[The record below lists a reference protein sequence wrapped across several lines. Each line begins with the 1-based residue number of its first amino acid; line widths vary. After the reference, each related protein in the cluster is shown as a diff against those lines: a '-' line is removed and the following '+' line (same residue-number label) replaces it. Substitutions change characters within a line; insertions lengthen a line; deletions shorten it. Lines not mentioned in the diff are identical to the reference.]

1 MTATMDTRSVT
12 VPRGASTRRPRG
24 VPLSPRDRRRRASK
38 GLIVTLLVL
47 ITGTMLFPFYWML
60 VSALTPE
67 GQANSTTFRLWPEAP
82 TLDNFVSA
90 FTEQP
95 LWTWIGNSMLIS
107 VIGATLSVVVSLLA
121 GYAFA
126 KFRFRGRQLIFMSY
140 LLTIMI
146 PIQVTLVPAFLVVVN
161 LGLVNTIWGVIL
173 PGLAEAT
180 GIFIARQFM
189 LSIPDELLEAARLD
203 GASELRIF
211 VTVVLPLSGPLIGVL
226 AILTFLARWNEF
238 LWPFVV
244 LQGEGLQTLP
254 IGLSSLQ
261 GGDQFATP
269 WGMVLAVCTVAVL
282 PVLIVFL
289 IFQRQFVQG
298 IASTGLK

>member
-1 MTATMDTRSVT
+1 MR
-12 VPRGASTRRPRG
+12 RRPQRK
-24 VPLSPRDRRRRASK
+24 LASK
-38 GLIVTLLVL
+38 GFVVALLVL
-47 ITGTMLFPFYWML
+47 ITLTMMFPFYWML
-60 VSALTPE
+60 VTALTPE
-67 GQANSTTFRLWPEAP
+67 GQATSTEFRLWPSEP
-82 TLDNFVSA
+82 TLDNFVLA
-90 FTEQP
+90 FTTQP

-107 VIGATLSVVVSLLA
+107 TIGAALSIVVSLLA

-126 KFRFRGRQLIFMSY
+126 KFRFRGRTVIFMAY

-189 LSIPDELLEAARLD
+189 MSIPDEIIEAARLD

-211 VTVVLPLSGPLIGVL
+211 LKIVLPLSGPLIGVL

-244 LQGEGLQTLP
+244 LQGEEMQTLP
-254 IGLSSLQ
+254 MGLASLQ
-261 GGDQFATP
+261 GGDLFSTP
-269 WGMVLAVCTVAVL
+269 WGMVLAVCTIAVL
-282 PVLIVFL
+282 PVLVLFL
-289 IFQRQFVQG
+289 IFQKQFVQG
-298 IASTGLK
+298 ISSTGLK